1 MTMQLIET
9 KTLLSAAASI
19 EFTSIPQDGTDLVA
33 LVSARGSDAVFSGRT
48 IDLAINGSTA
58 GFTTR
63 RLLGTGSA
71 VSTASFSI
79 GFAGSI
85 PTSLTTA
92 NTFSNVVIH
101 FTNYTSSVN
110 KSFSVDSVT
119 ENNATEAFQ
128 VLFTGLWANTSAISS
143 INFRLDA
150 GNYVTGSTISLYKIT
165 KGSDGITTV
174 S

>member
-1 MTMQLIET
+1 MTMQLIKT

-63 RLLGTGSA
+63 RLLGSGST

-128 VLFTGLWANTSAISS
+128 VLFTGLWANTSAINS
-143 INFRLDA
+143 
-150 GNYVTGSTISLYKIT
+150 ISLAPNSGTFNSGTSFALY
-165 KGSDGITTV
+165 GIEA
-174 S
+174 